1 VTKKRVYRQSSE
13 ISYMDGRQVHDELLS
28 FAKEHGVDLSDIQ
41 LDLDYDRD
49 YCRVYFGIYTLETDE
64 EYKQRTSAEA
74 AYSEN
79 IKRQKL
85 LQYETLKKELGL

>member
-1 VTKKRVYRQSSE
+1 
-13 ISYMDGRQVHDELLS
+13 MDGRQVHDELLS

-64 EYKQRTSAEA
+64 EYNSGPLP
-74 AYSEN
+74 
-79 IKRQKL
+79 KL
-85 LQYETLKKELGL
+85 LILKISRGRNSFNMKH